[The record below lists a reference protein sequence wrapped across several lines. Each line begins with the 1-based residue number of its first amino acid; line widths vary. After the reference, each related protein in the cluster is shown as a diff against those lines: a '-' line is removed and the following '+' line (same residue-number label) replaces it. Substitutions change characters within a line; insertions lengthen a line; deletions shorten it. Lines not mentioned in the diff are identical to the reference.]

1 MVQSWKFTLVIL
13 QFFVS
18 TSLGLLPTE
27 IQVKTPY
34 GELKGEERDHYI
46 AFEGIP
52 YAEPP
57 NGDLRFEPPVP
68 FKSNVIFFCI

>member
-1 MVQSWKFTLVIL
+1 MVQKWIFSVLIL
-13 QFFVS
+13 QFLVS

-27 IQVKTPY
+27 MLVKTPY
-34 GELKGEERDHYI
+34 GELEGEERDHYI

-68 FKSNVIFFCI
+68 FKSNVSC